1 MMKKVIERA
10 KIISVTS
17 TSLTGRRAKS
27 LRAGVWRTEIRSV
40 RLMIRD
46 GKVFNL
52 GAQWGADSRDLFYNI
67 LVLLGRDKQLLI
79 IPSVVDVG

>member
-1 MMKKVIERA
+1 
-10 KIISVTS
+10 
-17 TSLTGRRAKS
+17 
-27 LRAGVWRTEIRSV
+27 
-40 RLMIRD
+40 MIRD